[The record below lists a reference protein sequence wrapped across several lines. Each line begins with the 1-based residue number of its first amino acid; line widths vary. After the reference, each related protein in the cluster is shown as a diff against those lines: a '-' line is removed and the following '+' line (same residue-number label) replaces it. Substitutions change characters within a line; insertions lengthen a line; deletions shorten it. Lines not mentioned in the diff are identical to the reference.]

1 MAKRIIKINRGGS
14 PASPAS
20 GPARPMTLAQEAVG
34 DKEEL
39 SRTQPMRR
47 IVIGGK
53 SQQRRSAMAASAPA
67 TRAEAQE
74 TKKPAPK
81 KKSGPPLWLIPVGI
95 VGVVILIVIISS
107 SGKKPDPYFQSGPV
121 VEQARQQ
128 RVLNQHTGPR
138 PMKAYMEKHGPS
150 DMAKAR
156 ATRMKRKPAGSK

>member
-1 MAKRIIKINRGGS
+1 MAKKIIKINRGGA
-14 PASPAS
+14 PASSAS
-20 GPARPMTLAQEAVG
+20 GPARPMTLDQEEVG

-47 IVIGGK
+47 IVIAGK
-53 SQQRRSAMAASAPA
+53 SQQRRSASAPA
-67 TRAEAQE
+67 PRSAGQE
-74 TKKPAPK
+74 TRKPAPK

-107 SGKKPDPYFQSGPV
+107 SGKQQDPYFQGGPV
-121 VEQARQQ
+121 VEQRTQ
-128 RVLNQHTGPR
+128 RVLNKHTGPR

>member
-1 MAKRIIKINRGGS
+1 MAKRIIKINRGGA
-14 PASPAS
+14 PASAAS
-20 GPARPMTLAQEAVG
+20 GPARPMTLAQEEVG

-53 SQQRRSAMAASAPA
+53 SQQRRSAMAASAAAPGTA
-67 TRAEAQE
+67 GQE
-74 TKKPAPK
+74 KKKPAPK

-95 VGVVILIVIISS
+95 VGVVILVVIISS
-107 SGKKPDPYFQSGPV
+107 SGKKPDPYFQGVPV
-121 VEQARQQ
+121 VEQRPQ

-150 DMAKAR
+150 DMAKDR
-156 ATRMKRKPAGSK
+156 ASRMNRKPAGSK

>member
-1 MAKRIIKINRGGS
+1 MAKKIIKINRGGA
-14 PASPAS
+14 PASSAS
-20 GPARPMTLAQEAVG
+20 GPARPMTLAQEEVG
-34 DKEEL
+34 DNEEL
-39 SRTQPMRR
+39 ARTQPMRR

-67 TRAEAQE
+67 TRAESQE

-95 VGVVILIVIISS
+95 VGLVILVIIISS
-107 SGKKPDPYFQSGPV
+107 SGKKPDPYFQGGPV
-121 VEQARQQ
+121 VEQRTQ
-128 RVLNQHTGPR
+128 RVLKQNTGPR